1 MRSPLQRCSNVE
13 AVEATLAAVALDTC
27 NSFAEVLEQ
36 RARHDA
42 KDDDQRER
50 AHGSPGPL
58 SGITVGVKE
67 LFDVNGAGNSYGSSV
82 RAGSRSASDAAVV
95 SMLRAAGAIVVGTT
109 RSHEFGWGITTQHH
123 DLPST
128 RNPWH
133 LDLVPGGS
141 SGGSAAAVS
150 QGLVPLAVGSDTG
163 GSIRIPA
170 AFCGVL
176 GLKTTWG
183 RISRRGG
190 VALAPSFDT
199 PGFLARDPALLIE
212 AFKACARPDPDDPA
226 TLIGHRLIAPG
237 RYLPAGAPLRLAID
251 TSQRRLQF
259 RPNRIAALDD
269 FAREVQRPRI
279 EVSEV
284 VGPEP
289 EEAYAAFVPFQMA
302 EAYDVHHR
310 VLETYPACAD
320 LYGGDV
326 RGRLEAAASVTAS
339 EYSAAREVGR
349 AVLARYLGLFD
360 DVDAIVNVVGLTG
373 PSTAAEP
380 DVVQSGDRS
389 VPLRDSVMPTTVP
402 QNLAGLPSITVP
414 FGFDD
419 ATPVGIQITGPPNSE
434 PMLLQLVTTLHDEG
448 LVQVPRPPSYIEAT
462 TT

>member
-1 MRSPLQRCSNVE
+1 MTSPPDRRTNID
-13 AVEATLAAVALDTC
+13 AVEATLAAVALDAC
-27 NSFAEVLEQ
+27 NSFADVLEH
-36 RARHDA
+36 RARQDA
-42 KDDDQRER
+42 SDDDQRER
-50 AHGSPGPL
+50 AHGIRGPL

-67 LFDVNGAGNSYGSSV
+67 LFDVSGAGNSYGSAV
-82 RAGSRSASDAAVV
+82 RAGSRSAGDAAVV
-95 SMLRAAGAIVVGTT
+95 SMLRTAGAIVVGTT

-128 RNPWH
+128 RNPWN
-133 LDLVPGGS
+133 LELVPGGS
-141 SGGSAAAVS
+141 SGGSAAAVA

-199 PGFLARDPALLIE
+199 PGFLARDPALLVE
-212 AFKACARPDPDDPA
+212 AFTACAGPDPDDPA
-226 TLIGHRLIAPG
+226 TLIGNRLFAPSRDRPTG
-237 RYLPAGAPLRLAID
+237 TPLRLAVD

-259 RPNRIAALDD
+259 RPDRIAALDT
-269 FAREVQRPRI
+269 FAREVQRPGI
-279 EVSEV
+279 EVSDV
-284 VGPEP
+284 VGPDP
-289 EEAYAAFVPFQMA
+289 AEAYAAFVPFQMA
-302 EAYDVHHR
+302 EAFDVHHR
-310 VLETYPACAD
+310 VLQTYPGCAE

-326 RGRLEAAASVTAS
+326 RHRLEAAASVTAS
-339 EYSAAREVGR
+339 QYVAARDVGR

-360 DVDAIVNVVGLTG
+360 DVDAIISVVGLTG
-373 PSTAAEP
+373 PSTTAEP

-402 QNLAGLPSITVP
+402 QNLAGLPSITIP
-414 FGFDD
+414 FGFDE
-419 ATPVGIQITGPPNSE
+419 ATPVGIQITGPHNSE
-434 PMLLQLVTTLHDEG
+434 PMLLQLIMTLHDEG
-448 LVQVPRPPSYIEAT
+448 LIQIPRPPSFVDAT